1 MKVYESE
8 NIRNI
13 ALVGNKGVGKTSFL
27 DAVLFHTG
35 ANSRIG
41 KVDDGSSQIDYDPME
56 IKRKQTLTAKVV
68 PVEWKNCKINFID
81 TPGYADFLGEAIC
94 GIGAADVV
102 VVMLDPDRGVEIPAK
117 RLYNLAQSYNKPIAF
132 LMNGYD
138 SEHAD
143 LDKCIAAVR
152 ETLGARAVF
161 LQAPIGKGPSFNG
174 VVDLLQGKAFVS
186 DGGKAK
192 ESAIPADMN
201 DAVSKQR
208 TEVIEIVAENDESL
222 LEKYLGGGDIG
233 ENEIKAGLLGGIVS
247 GNIRPVFVSSATKDV
262 GVESFLD
269 MAVQWF
275 PSPAQVPAPKGT
287 NPDTH
292 QEEQRKGDKGAPL
305 SAWIFKTTSD
315 PGIGDISFFR
325 VYSGTVSH
333 GDDVYNVTK
342 RTAERMG
349 HIFIMRGN
357 KRDEVPTVM
366 SGDIAAVAKLKST
379 GIGDTLAPK
388 NAPLIYDFIKYPE
401 PMVSL
406 AVKPKTKQDQDKLG
420 GAFNKLTALDPT
432 FKLHIDHEF
441 NETIIS
447 GLGEVHLEVQLE
459 RLHERFGI
467 EIEVGKPRVPYRET
481 IRKTVKVQGK
491 YKKQSGG
498 RGQYGDCWIELSP
511 LPAGGGFE
519 FVDDIVGGSIPNRY
533 IPAVEK
539 GIRETMKKGIMSGC
553 PVVDVKA
560 SLYDGSYHDVDSSDL
575 AFQIAASMAFK
586 KAEEEA
592 NPVLLEPIMNVE
604 ITVPSE
610 YMGDISSDVSG
621 RRGRVSGVEHAG
633 DACTIKAQIPL
644 AELYKYSTTIR
655 SITAGAGSHTMSFAH
670 YDQVPQHIT
679 QKIVEET
686 KKARAAE
693 QEV

>member
-1 MKVYESE
+1 MRVYESE

-27 DAVLFHTG
+27 DAVLFHAG
-35 ANSRIG
+35 QNSRIG
-41 KVDDGSSQIDYDPME
+41 RVDDGSSLVDYDPME
-56 IKRKQTLTAKVV
+56 IKRKQSLTAKVV

-94 GIGAADVV
+94 GIGAADIVV
-102 VVMLDPDRGVEIPAK
+102 VVLDPDRGIEIPAK
-117 RLYNLAQSYNKPIAF
+117 RLYNIAVSYNKPIAF
-132 LMNGYD
+132 LLNGYD
-138 SEHAD
+138 SEHAE
-143 LDKCIAAVR
+143 LDKCVASIR
-152 ETLGARAVF
+152 ESLNTKAIY
-161 LQAPIGKGPSFNG
+161 LQAPIGAHSTFNG
-174 VVDLLQGKAFVS
+174 VVDLLQGKAFIS
-186 DGGKAK
+186 EGGKTK
-192 ESAIPADMN
+192 EVAIPADMN
-201 DAVSKQR
+201 DVVSKQR
-208 TEVIEIVAENDESL
+208 TEIIEAVAENDEAL

-233 ENEIKAGLLGGIVS
+233 ENEIKSGLVNGIVS
-247 GNIRPVFVSSATKDV
+247 GNIRPIFIDSATKDV
-262 GVESFLD
+262 GIESFLD

-275 PSPAQVPAPKGT
+275 PAPALLQAPMGT

-292 QEEQRKGDKGAPL
+292 QEEQRKSDKSAPL
-305 SAWIFKTTSD
+305 SAWVFKTTSD

-325 VYSGTVSH
+325 VYSGSVSH
-333 GDDVYNVTK
+333 GDDVYNVGK

-357 KRDEVPTVM
+357 KRDEVPSVM
-366 SGDIAAVAKLKST
+366 CGDIAAVAKLKST

-388 NAPLIYDFIKYPE
+388 NAPIAYHFIKYPE

-420 GAFNKLTALDPT
+420 GAFSKLTALDPT

-441 NETIIS
+441 NETIVA

-467 EIEVGKPRVPYRET
+467 EIEVGKPRIPYRET

-511 LPAGGGFE
+511 LPAGSGFE

-553 PVVDVKA
+553 PVVDIKA

-592 NPVLLEPIMNVE
+592 NPILLEPVMNVE
-604 ITVPSE
+604 ITVPSQ

-621 RRGRVSGVEHAG
+621 RRGRVSGVEHMG
-633 DACTIKAQIPL
+633 DVCTVKTQIPL

-655 SITAGAGSHTMSFAH
+655 SMTAGAGSHTMSFSH

-686 KKARAAE
+686 KKNRAE
-693 QEV
+693 EHEL